1 MTELAPIDQN
11 DDSQTLSRRMTL
23 TLTQFET
30 SLAALVELVLEAA
43 SSQSATGIVAFADN
57 AAASTDRVIAQVN
70 DLRQQLGA
78 LAARVERLED
88 AKPAPDAQP
97 WRNEP

>member
-1 MTELAPIDQN
+1 MTELEPAH
-11 DDSQTLSRRMTL
+11 DSQTLSRRMVAAITA
-23 TLTQFET
+23 FET
-30 SLAALVELVLEAA
+30 ATADLIALLLEAA
-43 SSQSATGIVAFADN
+43 ASQSATAVIAFADN

>member
-1 MTELAPIDQN
+1 MTELEPAH
-11 DDSQTLSRRMTL
+11 DSQTLSRRMVAAITA
-23 TLTQFET
+23 FET
-30 SLAALVELVLEAA
+30 ATADLIALLLEAA

-88 AKPAPDAQP
+88 AKRAPDAQP